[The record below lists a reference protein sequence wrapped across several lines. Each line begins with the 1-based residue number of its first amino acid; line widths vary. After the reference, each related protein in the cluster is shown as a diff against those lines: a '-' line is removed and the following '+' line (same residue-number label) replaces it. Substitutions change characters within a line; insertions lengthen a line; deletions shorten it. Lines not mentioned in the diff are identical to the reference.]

1 MIDLE
6 HVCLAGAATAGP
18 PAGHVVTILRV
29 TESGSAGRR
38 KAHHRDGQYLDMVL
52 GLVIDMGRNEITA
65 PRRYDRNFSK
75 DFKL

>member
-65 PRRYDRNFSK
+65 PRRYDRKFSK